1 MSAEMHPQFSIFW
14 LFYSAM
20 RTSCGEETLPPTM
33 KIASGQKRP
42 RKLEDWIIQVL
53 SSLFA
58 RRVFTCCW
66 KLCKTN
72 FSKKNSGVHLTGMQC
87 PNTAWST
94 WRGLWTLYQERYRGK
109 WWRCRDE
116 FVPVQESYNRT
127 RKGWRPGGWCTVRL
141 LGSANLLHPNS
152 MLSFSIDRLI
162 SWAWYDTFICCVQ
175 SWTRRNGAWIKE
187 SGQMSTQQLPTHR
200 GTPTRTVIN
209 HFIQTGIRVVHKL
222 PSHIFSLMLRWKS

>member
-33 KIASGQKRP
+33 KIASGRKRP
-42 RKLEDWIIQVL
+42 QKLEDWIIQVL

-94 WRGLWTLYQERYRGK
+94 WRGLWTLYQQRYRGK

-187 SGQMSTQQLPTHR
+187 SGQMSTQR
-200 GTPTRTVIN
+200 
-209 HFIQTGIRVVHKL
+209 
-222 PSHIFSLMLRWKS
+222 